1 MSLLLENP
9 AIISSSREPTR
20 SMSQPRTALQRG
32 AVEPWGCIYAT
43 TARHRRIM
51 AATAYDCVRFMV
63 VRDGS
68 LILTNAGVGGSAA
81 VGDVVLV
88 APNVEFG
95 YEPEGIVTL
104 TTLVVDT
111 DYLLDQLFWQHLD
124 VLADREAARDLA
136 ARLYPEPVQVIRL
149 REPGVERLGPILDEL
164 ATLAETVPSPSGY
177 FRAHALLFTL
187 LTAIAPLVRHAP
199 VTVPPLTSRQRA
211 VRVAPPRWREFKPVR
226 REIARTAA
234 LMQSNLARQWPRHEL
249 AAHACL
255 SPSQLNRV
263 FKESLGVTPL
273 VYLSILRVQEMAR
286 LIRETDL
293 LIGTITERVGW
304 CHHCGQASRIFR
316 RYMGVTPIEYR
327 RYGPPTAGR
336 EGPGVGVAAARD
348 AVRGNGCA
356 PTY

>member
-1 MSLLLENP
+1 MSLLLERPTTTPTIESTRTVPSPHP
-9 AIISSSREPTR
+9 AIV
-20 SMSQPRTALQRG
+20 QP
-32 AVEPWGCIYAT
+32 VEPWSCIYVT
-43 TARHRRIM
+43 SISHRRVM
-51 AATAYDCVRFMV
+51 AATAYDCVRFVV

-68 LILTNAGVGGSAA
+68 LILTDAGSGCSAA
-81 VGDVVLV
+81 VGDVVLL
-88 APNVEFG
+88 APNAEFG

-104 TTLVVDT
+104 TTLAVDT
-111 DYLLDQLFWQHLD
+111 DYLIEQLFWQHLD

-136 ARLYPEPVQVIRL
+136 ARLYPDPLQMLRL
-149 REPGVERLGPILDEL
+149 GESQAERLGSMLDEL
-164 ATLAETVPSPSGY
+164 AILTEEDQSQRGY
-177 FRAHALLFTL
+177 FRAHALLFTVL
-187 LTAIAPLVRHAP
+187 AALAPLVRHAP
-199 VTVPPLTSRQRA
+199 VTLPPLTSRQRA

-226 REIARTAA
+226 REIVRTAA
-234 LMQSNLARQWPRHEL
+234 LMQSNLARQWPLPVL

-263 FKESLGVTPL
+263 FRDSFGVTPL

-293 LIGTITERVGW
+293 LIGTISERVGW
-304 CHHCGQASRIFR
+304 CHHCHASRIFR

-327 RYGPPTAGR
+327 RYGPPTASR
-336 EGPGVGVAAARD
+336 EGPGIGVA